1 MKNSSRHLSEEILEI
16 LNETPGWVVRCGT
29 MVFLFIIALFLAGAW
44 IIRYPEILRGEA
56 VVTTEAPPIKV
67 VSEAGGRVTRLVAR
81 DEVFVK
87 KGDILAETE
96 STIRLE
102 SIPVLQSL
110 IRESRSFLTNHTG
123 KINLPADSLTWGELQ
138 EDVNRLRHHYQEYQL
153 LQSDDYHR
161 LQAKNL
167 REQIAELNRMV
178 QVNER
183 QRALHAQE
191 LRNVEDSYKTD
202 EKLYAEQ
209 IYSKQEFQK
218 KANTYL
224 EKRTEAEDFN
234 KEIIKNKLKL
244 AEVEKELQYLAHN
257 LQEKKRACLAGI
269 GQHLQNIENG
279 LKNWQKR
286 YLITAPADGK
296 LVYLKQLTENQYVR
310 PADTLFAVIPAQ
322 QQYVALVDIPVRGM
336 GKAGVGQ
343 KVILKMDDYPFQEFG
358 TLEGRVLNMAPS
370 LSVKSYRVIVELP
383 EGLRSSHAH
392 HFQCRAELSG
402 SAEIITEDMR
412 LLERVFYSFRKLLA

>member
-1 MKNSSRHLSEEILEI
+1 MKKSSNHLSEEILDI
-16 LNETPGWVVRCGT
+16 LNETPGWVVRCGA
-29 MVFLFIIALFLAGAW
+29 MVFLFIVGLFLAGAW
-44 IIRYPEILRGEA
+44 IIRYPEILRGQA

-67 VSEAGGRVTRLVAR
+67 VSEAGGRVTRLVIQ

-87 KGDILAETE
+87 RGDILAETE
-96 STIRLE
+96 STIRLK
-102 SIPVLQSL
+102 SIPVLQTL
-110 IRESRSFLTNHTG
+110 ICESRDFLSNYTR

-138 EDVNRLRHHYQEYQL
+138 EDVNLLRKYYLEYQL
-153 LQSDDYHR
+153 LQSDDFHG

-167 REQIAELNRMV
+167 REQITELNKMV
-178 QVNER
+178 QVNQR

-191 LRNVEDSYKTD
+191 LCNVEECYKTD
-202 EKLYAEQ
+202 EQLYAER

-218 KANTYL
+218 KANNYL
-224 EKRTEAEDFN
+224 EKCTETEDFN
-234 KEIIKNKLKL
+234 KEIIQNKLKL
-244 AEVEKELQYLAHN
+244 VQIENELQFLEHS
-257 LQEKKRACLAGI
+257 LLEKKRACLNGI
-269 GQHLQNIENG
+269 EQSLRNIENG

-310 PADTLFAVIPAQ
+310 PADTLFAVIPAHQ
-322 QQYVALVDIPVRGM
+322 HYVALVDIPVRGM
-336 GKAGVGQ
+336 GKANLGQ

-383 EGLRSSHAH
+383 KGLRSNYSHT
-392 HFQCRAELSG
+392 FQCRAELSG

-412 LLERVFYSFRKLLA
+412 LLERVFYSFRKLLV

>member
-1 MKNSSRHLSEEILEI
+1 MKKSSNHLSEEVLDI
-16 LNETPGWVVRCGT
+16 LNETPSWVVRCGA
-29 MVFLFIIALFLAGAW
+29 MVFLFIIGLFLTGAW

-67 VSEAGGRVTRLVAR
+67 VSEAGGRVTRLVVQ

-87 KGDILAETE
+87 RGDILAETE

-102 SIPVLQSL
+102 SIRVLQLL
-110 IRESRSFLTNHTG
+110 ICESRDFLTNRTRT
-123 KINLPADSLTWGELQ
+123 INLPADSLTWGELQ
-138 EDVNRLRHHYQEYQL
+138 EDINHLRKYYLEYQL
-153 LQSDDYHR
+153 LRSDDFHR
-161 LQAKNL
+161 LQVKNL
-167 REQIAELNRMV
+167 REQMTELNGMV
-178 QVNER
+178 YVHER
-183 QRALHAQE
+183 QRALHAQA
-191 LRNVEDSYKTD
+191 LLNVEDGYKID

-218 KANTYL
+218 KANDYL
-224 EKRTEAEDFN
+224 QKRAESEDFN
-234 KEIIKNKLKL
+234 KEIIKNKLRL
-244 AEVEKELQYLAHN
+244 AEVEKESQYLEHS
-257 LQEKKRACLAGI
+257 LLEKKRACLSGI
-269 GQHLQNIENG
+269 EQHLRNIENG

-322 QQYVALVDIPVRGM
+322 QHYIALVDIPVRGM
-336 GKAGVGQ
+336 GKANVGQ

-370 LSVKSYRVIVELP
+370 LTVKSYRVIVELP
-383 EGLRSSHAH
+383 KGLQSNYSQI
-392 HFQCRAELSG
+392 FQCRAELSG

-412 LLERVFYSFRKLLA
+412 LLERVFYNFRKLLV